1 MLEVT
6 KQRNSISMIANA
18 TTVRITIIVSLKKF
32 LMEEEI
38 LLIQENCRGGK
49 KHVEHECTREYV
61 VLF

>member
-38 LLIQENCRGGK
+38 LLI
-49 KHVEHECTREYV
+49 
-61 VLF
+61 